1 MIFLELHGKDKV
13 NLTKKFKMA
22 ASICILQT
30 RNEIASK
37 GGKNHFFF
45 NFACKMASITFR
57 SLLMTWENLYKC
69 LKFGI

>member
-1 MIFLELHGKDKV
+1 MV
-13 NLTKKFKMA
+13 
-22 ASICILQT
+22 ASMCILQT

-37 GGKNHFFF
+37 SGKKFFS

-57 SLLMTWENLYKC
+57 SLLMTWGNLYKC

>member
-1 MIFLELHGKDKV
+1 MYFTDQKRNVFKKRKNIF
-13 NLTKKFKMA
+13 F
-22 ASICILQT
+22 S
-30 RNEIASK
+30 
-37 GGKNHFFF
+37 

>member
-13 NLTKKFKMA
+13 NLTKKYKRV
-22 ASICILQT
+22 ASMCILQT

-37 GGKNHFFF
+37 SGKKFFS

-57 SLLMTWENLYKC
+57 SLLMTWGNLYKC

>member
-1 MIFLELHGKDKV
+1 MSFVIFLELHGKDK
-13 NLTKKFKMA
+13 KKFKMV

-37 GGKNHFFF
+37 GRKNNFFS

-57 SLLMTWENLYKC
+57 SLLMTW
-69 LKFGI
+69 